1 MGKKIVVG
9 LLGLALAL
17 FAEFNRSSVLID
29 VPTAYVLRHK
39 VIQGTAVG
47 SFALSTYDSIP
58 SPYDFDLCLGAGI
71 GDFLEISLSAYGIEN
86 YSLGFTALL
95 LRENKYSP
103 SVAVGVHEITWVPYI
118 GSFGGGNELSEDPGS
133 GNWNP
138 EDKIIDKPGFIYWEQ
153 QEWFSAFAVASK
165 QFCNYFRIHAGVGRG
180 RYTGYGRISKYF
192 NTDIFNEKAVSGL
205 TLGLFGAVEFN
216 YQDWLS
222 VAAEYDGRDVNFG
235 TKVGFNHWELYL
247 AVTRLENL
255 VDITTSYSPRLVA
268 GLNLYTSPYH
278 KAPKGTEI
286 AGKAVYPDGKPASG
300 AKIEVFSDNY
310 TQETTANERGLYKM
324 RVVPAGMVTLV
335 ASQEGYRSKPQL
347 LKVTSGS
354 STSTKEDLVLKDI
367 RDKGTIHGTVKDAE
381 EGSGVLANVYVVETG
396 DVVRTGPRGGSYEI
410 VGLEAGKYTLHAQAR
425 GYFDHEIT
433 AEAGAGSTTELD
445 INMSKNW
452 IIFHFKPG
460 EKLIEPRYVPVLED
474 VVRFLKDRPKMV
486 VEIQGH
492 TDSVGDAKVNRALSR
507 KRAEAV
513 RDYLVK
519 RGISERRLVVKGY
532 GELAPIGDNRTIL
545 GRDMNRRVELKVLS
559 E

>member
-47 SFALSTYDSIP
+47 AFALSAYDSIP
-58 SPYDFDLCLGAGI
+58 PPYDFDLCLGAGI
-71 GDFLEISLSAYGIEN
+71 GNFLEISLSAYSLEN

-95 LRENKYSP
+95 LREKKYSP
-103 SVAVGVHEITWVPYI
+103 SVAIGVHEITWVPYI
-118 GSFGGGNELSEDPGS
+118 GSFGGGNELSADPGS

-153 QEWFSAFAVASK
+153 QEWFSAFAVVSK
-165 QFCNYFRIHAGVGRG
+165 QFCNYFRIHAGLGRG
-180 RYTGYGRISKYF
+180 RYTGYGRISQYF
-192 NTDIFNEKAVSGL
+192 NTDIFNENAVSEL
-205 TLGLFGAVEFN
+205 AFGLFGAVEFN
-216 YQDWLS
+216 YRDWFS

-255 VDITTSYSPRLVA
+255 IDTTTSYSPRLVA

-278 KAPKGTEI
+278 KLPKGTEI
-286 AGKAVYPDGKPASG
+286 VGKAVYPDGNPASG
-300 AKIEVFSDNY
+300 AEIEVFSDNY

-324 RVVPAGMVTLV
+324 RAVPAGMVTLV
-335 ASQEGYRSKPQL
+335 ASQEGYRSKPKL
-347 LKVTSGS
+347 LKVTLDSP
-354 STSTKEDLVLKDI
+354 TKADDLVLKDI
-367 RDKGTIHGTVKDAE
+367 RNKGTIRGTVKDAE
-381 EGSGVLANVYVVETG
+381 DGSGILANVYVVETG
-396 DVVRTGPRGGSYEI
+396 DAVRAGPRGGSYEI

-433 AEAGAGSTTELD
+433 SEVGAGSTTELD
-445 INMSKNW
+445 INMNKNW
-452 IIFHFKPG
+452 IIFHFRPG

-474 VVRFLKDRPKMV
+474 VVRFLNDRPKMV

-492 TDSVGDAKVNRALSR
+492 TDSVGDAKANRELSR

-513 RDYLVK
+513 RDYLIK
-519 RGISERRLVVKGY
+519 RGISKRRLVVKGY

>member
-9 LLGLALAL
+9 LLGLVLAL

-71 GDFLEISLSAYGIEN
+71 GDFLEISLSAYGLEN

-118 GSFGGGNELSEDPGS
+118 GSFGGGNELSENPGS

-205 TLGLFGAVEFN
+205 ALGLFGAVEFN

-255 VDITTSYSPRLVA
+255 VDTTTSYSPRLVA

-286 AGKAVYPDGKPASG
+286 AGKAVYPDGKPASS
-300 AKIEVFSDNY
+300 AKIEAFSDNY

-324 RVVPAGMVTLV
+324 RAVPAGMVTLV

-347 LKVTSGS
+347 LKVTSVS
-354 STSTKEDLVLKDI
+354 STSAKDLVLKDI
-367 RDKGTIHGTVKDAE
+367 HDKGTIHGIVKDAE
-381 EGSGVLANVYVVETG
+381 EGSGIIANVYVIETD
-396 DVVRTGPRGGSYEI
+396 DVVRTGPRGGSYE
-410 VGLEAGKYTLHAQAR
+410 VMGLEAGKYTLHAQAR

-433 AEAGAGSTTELD
+433 AEAGAGSTTELN

-492 TDSVGDAKVNRALSR
+492 TDSVGDAKANRALSR